1 MSTLGGSR
9 GERHA
14 KPKFTALDINSLYRT
29 SRGESL
35 EPSTQKNT
43 VPRKHGMQSLGK
55 VPSARRPPANLPSL
69 KAETSS
75 PGEQQG
81 TWGGSEASSG
91 GTGAGAAA
99 QVSTT
104 AAAQQTPGQQHLQQ
118 HHHHQHQQQQQQ
130 QQPQQTPG
138 QVGNSVQQQHQLTN
152 TLGGSSNSAQASGA
166 TTWSSVTTGGQE
178 ATGHQP
184 PHYQSPQFQHE
195 FPSLDGSTPTG
206 GKGSQHHQQQMTH
219 PIMHQQSGA
228 GAGNVP
234 DGGMSLRPQ
243 TDAASW
249 MQQQQQG
256 GANGGGGAGQQ
267 NSQQGPGLHQVPP
280 QFRALMPPFM
290 YRSGGSG
297 GGGGGGG
304 PGGGGFAPPPLNPAR
319 PRSQPGAQS
328 HYDGPPVLTH
338 QQGPPYQGGPPAG
351 HRGGRGPP
359 PRGRQDDRQ
368 SSLPYIEPEVAM
380 LQRPIIKEEELERM
394 EAIAKDEG
402 WAKHDEIDYNAKLNF
417 SDDETVEGSESVS
430 ASKHDH
436 GKERDHQNR
445 RGQQK
450 AMNEDNRAVWNRE
463 RERMEC
469 ERIERERNERNDRD
483 RQQDHGRLQQNG
495 HRGLDAETV
504 ERVQRRMEE
513 EERRAYERKQA
524 AAKKLQELE
533 QKMMK
538 KNSAEKEMLDV
549 SGDSGGSDDR
559 RSGMIISSEVSNF
572 RAMTQIGDGRSFM
585 SREKERLRSERDG
598 DMKMTRDYGRYD
610 KYERDMNSR
619 EREYKDGS
627 GYRSGGDQRDRD
639 GNMCFSKQFRSN
651 LPPRFQNAAIQPPPG
666 GQIAPTGPSGGG
678 GGVGGAGPVSRNTAT
693 NYSSNDSQ
701 SGKNIPFAQ
710 QYDIRYINSQNY
722 GKSSG
727 PTSGQALRRSAP
739 PPQMGVGEE
748 MRRRQ
753 RGDSEDD
760 DRFSSGRESIGRN
773 SIGTPQL
780 ARSISDSSQRKTSVS
795 SEEPQR
801 VERSESR
808 EFNQQPQ
815 SVTSWAD
822 ELEMVEGK
830 KIAEVC
836 GGGLANKIDDAC
848 EQSQHLEDIQPK
860 QILQRVPK
868 SITPEMPKEKDESDK
883 ESGKRMSESPKI
895 QQWAEM
901 GVDSDK
907 CGKEKQ
913 PLLENIAEKKDEDGD
928 MTKKDEKEI
937 MGGDDGGKLQ
947 QGKRPSPRGGRG
959 HDDRDRG
966 DRGRDRSGYGSSN
979 MYRGSGGGGGGSS
992 WNRRGGRMERSGR
1005 QYGGEY
1011 WAPSDGDDEEAG
1023 DEDYGRRGK
1032 DSGSR
1037 GRKDS
1042 GRSAGGSGMRKD
1054 EAFTPRG
1061 EPSRRGRGG
1070 GSAPSFRRGVG
1081 GSNSGG
1087 SGGGSGALKRID
1099 GYGPPSSKSPFGTS
1113 DEKSSAS
1120 ESKGP
1125 SGKSMSAD
1133 DRTKLNQMA
1142 LSAALERKPSQKS
1155 PQPQR
1160 SSSGT
1165 MKPPG
1170 KPNDDTYE
1178 SASDLSDPQYEKRK
1192 QMTKGSSGK
1201 TEKKDSRSG
1210 GIKKD
1215 TQSSKSSES
1224 QPSDEGKKVLP
1235 GGLVS
1240 GKKDDA
1246 GGQQPGL
1253 QRSSSG
1259 LSASSRS
1266 GSSKYKEGE
1275 KDRGVASKGLQK
1287 TSVGGIKMSS
1297 SVTTVTSAGSTS
1309 ATNAQS
1315 AGRRDESKMSQME
1328 RDRQSSLRQKQ
1339 LPPRLAAKQRER
1351 LQRPGEVN
1359 GSASGGQQST
1369 GNAWEK
1375 PLQQE
1380 VKEDTGEGGDKSAT
1394 AQGLA
1399 QQSAGA
1405 QKTDPNKAMLD
1416 GSTPPVNTI
1425 IFENTNYKQVP
1436 QMPIKRQGSANEGVG
1451 KKQDESVFKGGPP
1464 TQQVGDMLDQAARV
1478 QQQQQVQTESISSA
1492 LSSMNFSSKSESEYE
1507 KDMKLA
1513 FTFESE
1519 ISQLTD
1525 DKSTT
1530 NQKSLSSSLSLP
1542 RSIHNVAATQQ
1553 SNSTISPSTADL
1565 NMKIASVKKVWDP
1578 APFLT
1583 PVLEQPSADDGSL
1596 SFVTS
1601 SHQQHLHQYTHGNL
1615 AHVQHALSPGP
1626 TYSNTFGPD
1635 PTALEQHF
1643 GKSQADGVVE
1653 QDSGYSPSP
1662 QHVGG
1667 QHGGHQSAANMS
1679 LKHAAESLG
1688 NSGNVC
1694 KVKPTQQQMHQS
1706 GLGLS
1711 PPPLQPSALQAAP
1724 QTYYQPSQFGGMSAI
1739 PSPPAVLFNS
1749 SAMPSYGPFQME
1761 PANRS
1766 QYSQYPGHYGTAGN
1780 APYSAYMQTA
1790 PPNMPTAPA
1799 PDMYQSLTSQFRMGG
1814 AVQTPFNQSQQLNNP
1829 STVLISSST
1838 NSLMSASVKPSSQQ
1852 IGAIGSKT
1860 GGVNQPPYQQQYMGM
1875 YPPQQGPPMQSNS
1888 YYSNSAGGQGAA
1900 YFGAPSAGATQNYGV
1915 QAAAAGM
1922 FGSHGAPAPS
1932 SAPPPPQQQVAS
1944 FGSQFLN
1951 SPLLAAAAM
1960 NQQYRAGPTQ
1970 MTAYMNS
1977 KQPQSHMQDPSGR
1990 QLKSPL
1996 NSDGGL
2002 GVKRPPPQSSPITWE
2017 LQHQQSQNSSRGNA
2031 SNLSRSGGGSQQNP
2045 GGQQGQ
2051 QAPQGQQG
2059 QQQPGSGGN
2068 GPSQRYPTP
2077 IQRPTNYP
2085 NQSQSGGGGQ
2095 QSRSAGGSMRQP
2107 PTSGGP
2113 PGGNPNNKHFY
2124 GGSGGGGGANAGG
2137 SGGGGSGGS
2146 GGAGTRGNHGASGQD
2161 QSNVVKQM
2169 ESGVSVSQDGGGV
2182 HKDDKD

>member
-81 TWGGSEASSG
+81 TWGGSEAASSAG
-91 GTGAGAAA
+91 GVSG
-99 QVSTT
+99 QVSNT
-104 AAAQQTPGQQHLQQ
+104 AAPPTQPTSNQL
-118 HHHHQHQQQQQQ
+118 
-130 QQPQQTPG
+130 QQPQVGQPG
-138 QVGNSVQQQHQLTN
+138 GNLVQQQHQHTSS
-152 TLGGSSNSAQASGA
+152 GGGQNQQSSGGA
-166 TTWSSVTTGGQE
+166 TTWSSVATGGQE
-178 ATGHQP
+178 ATPNQP

-195 FPSLDGSTPTG
+195 FPSLDGSTPSG
-206 GKGSQHHQQQMTH
+206 GKGSHQMAHPMMHHQQIQ
-219 PIMHQQSGA
+219 GA
-228 GAGNVP
+228 PPVNVP

-243 TDAASW
+243 TDPASW

-256 GANGGGGAGQQ
+256 GGNGGGGAGQP
-267 NSQQGPGLHQVPP
+267 NSQQGQGLHQVPP

-290 YRSGGSG
+290 YRSGG
-297 GGGGGGG
+297 GGGGG
-304 PGGGGFAPPPLNPAR
+304 PAGAYAQPPLNPAR

-328 HYDGPPVLTH
+328 HYDAPPP
-338 QQGPPYQGGPPAG
+338 QPAYQGPPPG
-351 HRGGRGPP
+351 RRGPP
-359 PRGRQDDRQ
+359 PRRQDDRQ
-368 SSLPYIEPEVAM
+368 SSLPYIEPEVAL

-417 SDDETVEGSESVS
+417 SDDEACDGET
-430 ASKHDH
+430 
-436 GKERDHQNR
+436 QNHSR
-445 RGQQK
+445 RQQK
-450 AMNEDNRAVWNRE
+450 MEEDNRAVWNRE
-463 RERMEC
+463 KERERAEC
-469 ERIERERNERNDRD
+469 ERVERERNERNVGE
-483 RQQDHGRLQQNG
+483 RQEGGGGRPQQNG

-513 EERRAYERKQA
+513 EERRAFERKQA

-538 KNSAEKEMLDV
+538 KSSADKEMLEV
-549 SGDSGGSDDR
+549 GGGGGDGEE
-559 RSGMIISSEVSNF
+559 RSRQGVMISSEVSNF
-572 RAMTQIGDGRSFM
+572 RAMTQIGDGRAFM
-585 SREKERLRSERDG
+585 SREKERLRSERD
-598 DMKMTRDYGRYD
+598 DKVRDFGRYD

-619 EREYKDGS
+619 EREYKDGGS
-627 GYRSGGDQRDRD
+627 GYRSGGDQRE
-639 GNMCFSKQFRSN
+639 MFFSKQFRSN
-651 LPPRFQNAAIQPPPG
+651 LPPRFQNAVTPPG
-666 GQIAPTGPSGGG
+666 GGQ
-678 GGVGGAGPVSRNTAT
+678 AGPAGPASRSTAT
-693 NYSSNDSQ
+693 NYESS
-701 SGKNIPFAQ
+701 SGKAVPFAQ

-722 GKSSG
+722 GKSAT
-727 PTSGQALRRSAP
+727 PRRNAP
-739 PPQMGVGEE
+739 PDE
-748 MRRRQ
+748 MRRR

-808 EFNQQPQ
+808 EFAQP
-815 SVTSWAD
+815 VTSWAD
-822 ELEMVEGK
+822 ELEIAEGK
-830 KIAEVC
+830 KMADNKTDDVC
-836 GGGLANKIDDAC
+836 
-848 EQSQHLEDIQPK
+848 ESQEEIQPK

-868 SITPEMPKEKDESDK
+868 SITPEMPKEEVEK
-883 ESGKRMSESPKI
+883 EKRMSESPK
-895 QQWAEM
+895 QWSAE
-901 GVDSDK
+901 GEEK
-907 CGKEKQ
+907 PGKEKQ
-913 PLLENIAEKKDEDGD
+913 PQLENIAEKKDEDEG
-928 MTKKDEKEI
+928 KKEEKKETTPP
-937 MGGDDGGKLQ
+937 MEEGKSQ

-959 HDDRDRG
+959 HDDRDRR
-966 DRGRDRSGYGSSN
+966 DVQGRDRNYGSAN
-979 MYRGSGGGGGGSS
+979 MYRGSGGN
-992 WNRRGGRMERSGR
+992 WNRRGGRIGGSGR

-1023 DEDYGRRGK
+1023 DEDYGRRG
-1032 DSGSR
+1032 GGR
-1037 GRKDS
+1037 GRKDGG
-1042 GRSAGGSGMRKD
+1042 GRNSGGSMRKD
-1054 EAFTPRG
+1054 EAFAPRG

-1070 GSAPSFRRGVG
+1070 GQAPSFRRGVG
-1081 GSNSGG
+1081 GS
-1087 SGGGSGALKRID
+1087 GAPKRID

-1120 ESKGP
+1120 ESKAP
-1125 SGKSMSAD
+1125 AGKGMTAD

-1142 LSAALERKPSQKS
+1142 LSAALTGKPSQKS

-1170 KPNDDTYE
+1170 KPNDDNYE

-1192 QMTKGSSGK
+1192 QVAKGGVVK
-1201 TEKKDSRSG
+1201 TEKKDLRG
-1210 GIKKD
+1210 GGGVKKD
-1215 TQSSKSSES
+1215 NLSSKSSES
-1224 QPSDEGKKVLP
+1224 QPSDEGKKP
-1235 GGLVS
+1235 GGT
-1240 GKKDDA
+1240 KKDET
-1246 GGQQPGL
+1246 GPPGL

-1259 LSASSRS
+1259 LSASSR
-1266 GSSKYKEGE
+1266 GSVKYKEGGE
-1275 KDRGVASKGLQK
+1275 KDRGMGPKGMQK
-1287 TSVGGIKMSS
+1287 PSVPGQKVPSS
-1297 SVTTVTSAGSTS
+1297 SPVTSAANS
-1309 ATNAQS
+1309 ATSSQAT
-1315 AGRRDESKMSQME
+1315 GRRGDESKMSQAE
-1328 RDRQSSLRQKQ
+1328 RERQSSLRQKQQ

-1359 GSASGGQQST
+1359 GGGGGSGQGT

-1380 VKEDTGEGGDKSAT
+1380 VKEESGEGEKPPV
-1394 AQGLA
+1394 QGSLS
-1399 QQSAGA
+1399 QQQQPSGG
-1405 QKTDPNKAMLD
+1405 QKGDPNKAMLD

-1436 QMPIKRQGSANEGVG
+1436 QMPIKRQGGGVVEGG
-1451 KKQDESVFKGGPP
+1451 AKKEETAVFKGPPP
-1464 TQQVGDMLDQAARV
+1464 TQQQQVDMLDQARV
-1478 QQQQQVQTESISSA
+1478 QQSQTESISSA
-1492 LSSMNFSSKSESEYE
+1492 LSSMNFTTKSESEYE

-1525 DKSTT
+1525 DKSST
-1530 NQKSLSSSLSLP
+1530 NAKSLSSSLSLP
-1542 RSIHNVAATQQ
+1542 RSIHNVATQQ

-1578 APFLT
+1578 APGFLA
-1583 PVLEQPSADDGSL
+1583 PVLEQPSADDGGSL

-1601 SHQQHLHQYTHGNL
+1601 SHQQHLHQYTHANL
-1615 AHVQHALSPGP
+1615 AHVQHTLSPGP

-1635 PTALEQHF
+1635 PTALEHF
-1643 GKSQADGVVE
+1643 GKSQDGVGVE

-1667 QHGGHQSAANMS
+1667 QHGQHQSM
-1679 LKHAAESLG
+1679 KHAAESLG

-1761 PANRS
+1761 AANRS
-1766 QYSQYPGHYGTAGN
+1766 QYSQYPGHYGTGN

-1790 PPNMPTAPA
+1790 PPNMATAPA

-1860 GGVNQPPYQQQYMGM
+1860 GAVNQPPYQQQYMGM

-1915 QAAAAGM
+1915 QAAAAAGM

-1960 NQQYRAGPTQ
+1960 NQQYRQGPTQ

-1977 KQPQSHMQDPSGR
+1977 KQQSHMQDP
-1990 QLKSPL
+1990 
-1996 NSDGGL
+1996 
-2002 GVKRPPPQSSPITWE
+2002 WE
-2017 LQHQQSQNSSRGNA
+2017 MQHQQNPGSTRGNTG
-2031 SNLSRSGGGSQQNP
+2031 NLSRSGGGQQQRD
-2045 GGQQGQ
+2045 G
-2051 QAPQGQQG
+2051 QAPQGPGQG
-2059 QQQPGSGGN
+2059 QGQSGSGGN

-2085 NQSQSGGGGQ
+2085 NQSQAGP
-2095 QSRSAGGSMRQP
+2095 QSRSAGGNLRQP
-2107 PTSGGP
+2107 PTSGP

-2124 GGSGGGGGANAGG
+2124 GGGNTGGGGT
-2137 SGGGGSGGS
+2137 GGGGSGGS
-2146 GGAGTRGNHGASGQD
+2146 GGGTRGNHGASGQD

-2169 ESGVSVSQDGGGV
+2169 EGGVNVSQDGGGV